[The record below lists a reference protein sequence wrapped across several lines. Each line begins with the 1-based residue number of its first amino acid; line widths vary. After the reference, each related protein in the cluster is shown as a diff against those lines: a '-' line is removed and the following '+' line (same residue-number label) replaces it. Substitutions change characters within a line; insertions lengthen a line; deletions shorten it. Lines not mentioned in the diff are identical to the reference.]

1 MSEEV
6 KDIFQAK
13 AGALSEANQ
22 EILNGYIVAW
32 IDHSKVTQSKEEW
45 KTLCERS
52 KKEECAFYRH
62 GCERLLS

>member
-6 KDIFQAK
+6 KDISQAK

-32 IDHSKVTQSKEEW
+32 IDHFKVTQSKEEW

-52 KKEECAFYRH
+52 KKE
-62 GCERLLS
+62 